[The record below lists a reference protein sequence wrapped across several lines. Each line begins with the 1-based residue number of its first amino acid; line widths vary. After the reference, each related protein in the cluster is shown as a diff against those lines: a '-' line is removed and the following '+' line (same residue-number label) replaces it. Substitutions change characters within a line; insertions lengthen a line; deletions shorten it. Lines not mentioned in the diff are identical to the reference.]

1 MSCTPVHRIALS
13 VTVSAC
19 AALVLTAAPTAA
31 TAAADP
37 GAHDRR
43 DARGVLADV
52 RKATAAYHDVAAA
65 VADGYRP
72 ADQCVASAEGGMGFH
87 YVNPALVD
95 GTVEP
100 TRPEILLYG
109 PGRGGGLT
117 LLGVEYFVP
126 ASLVSERPTLAG
138 EPLHGPM
145 DGHEP
150 GMPEHYDLHAW
161 VHRTNPAGV
170 FSEWN
175 PAVSCP

>member
-1 MSCTPVHRIALS
+1 MSRTPVHRIALS

-19 AALVLTAAPTAA
+19 ATLVLTAAPTAA

-95 GTVEP
+95 GTVERRGRRSCS
-100 TRPEILLYG
+100 TG
-109 PGRGGGLT
+109 P
-117 LLGVEYFVP
+117 V
-126 ASLVSERPTLAG
+126 AAAG
-138 EPLHGPM
+138 
-145 DGHEP
+145 
-150 GMPEHYDLHAW
+150 
-161 VHRTNPAGV
+161 
-170 FSEWN
+170 
-175 PAVSCP
+175 